1 MYRKILVA
9 LENSPADAAVIPHV
23 AEMARRLG
31 SEVLLLHVAD
41 GWVARNFNQ
50 LQLAESEEIK
60 ADRTYLEIVAE
71 KFQQQGLVVSTQ
83 LAMGEPPKEILKA
96 AEQEKCDLIA
106 MGSHGH
112 RLIGDL
118 IFGSTIHQVRHHTS
132 IPILLVR
139 ANPLP
144 PT

>member
-50 LQLAESEEIK
+50 FQLAESEEIK

-132 IPILLVR
+132 IPILLIR

-144 PT
+144 T

>member
-50 LQLAESEEIK
+50 FQLAESEEIK

-96 AEQEKCDLIA
+96 AKQEKCDLIA